1 MRRPIVVFP
10 EPGGPQ
16 KTIELM
22 APFSIES
29 LSGFP
34 GAMRCC
40 CPTTSSRS
48 LGRMRAASGCAE
60 GGGVKRDAS
69 LETCRNFLG
78 IRTVGNPF
86 GFNPVAS
93 EKASGDERYQIP
105 SHEVQRAPREEASLE
120 LPVALRLEFGDEI
133 RCPHI

>member
-16 KTIELM
+16 NTIELM

-86 GFNPVAS
+86 GS
-93 EKASGDERYQIP
+93 HKSSSHERYQIP
-105 SHEVQRAPREEASLE
+105 RHEVERAPREEASLE
-120 LPVALRLEFGDEI
+120 LPVALRLEF
-133 RCPHI
+133 